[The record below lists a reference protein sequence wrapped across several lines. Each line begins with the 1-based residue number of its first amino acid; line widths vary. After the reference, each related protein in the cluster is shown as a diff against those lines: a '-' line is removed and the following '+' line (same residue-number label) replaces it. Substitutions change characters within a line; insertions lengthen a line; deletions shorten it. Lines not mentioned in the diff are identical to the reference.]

1 MVHDSEAYLFAQKII
16 DDTLLRIQHP
26 KPRPVQ
32 EVSKM
37 FNRLLPSRSSS
48 PDSKLSSLH
57 DEIEK
62 LTESFKPYI
71 FGGTPMCKSL
81 DKAKAVFIKTNRNN
95 KKVLFLLSDGQ
106 ATDGDPRPIAAR
118 LRQLGV
124 TIVTCFLTSDHI
136 ENPKSLLDPTSTF
149 QDKGKQ
155 ALMEMSS
162 TMPNTNTPVSYLV
175 DAGWELPPSGESC
188 LFIHANSLDVVNE
201 FCKIVVSQLTNDC
214 DALVNIL
221 DKISLATYINQKN
234 TDFEPKLQEG
244 KTCYANAI
252 AAVLHL
258 AMNRIVGREGGIP
271 DFYEIRELV
280 IQKHGDKGA
289 NTEKVLG
296 EICPEYRL
304 HYRKVDETGAR
315 KAINERRPVVA
326 RFSWYKEEVDR
337 FNTFYKNT
345 PEDILNKSDIA
356 TSKCLKSRK
365 QGIWT
370 LGCAVYCIVC

>member
-1 MVHDSEAYLFAQKII
+1 MDFCIYFIRPGIESSMAHCSEAYLFAQRII
-16 DDTLLRIQHP
+16 DDTLLSIQHP

-32 EVSKM
+32 EVSMM
-37 FNRLLPSRSSS
+37 FNSLLPSKSFS
-48 PDSKLSSLH
+48 PDSEPSSLH

-81 DKAKAVFIKTNRNN
+81 DNAEAVFSETNINST
-95 KKVLFLLSDGQ
+95 KVLVLLSDGQ
-106 ATDGDPRPIAAR
+106 AADGDPRPIATR

-136 ENPKSLLDPTSTF
+136 ENPKSLLDTTSKF
-149 QDKGKQ
+149 QDKGRQ
-155 ALMEMSS
+155 ALIEMSS

-188 LFIHANSLDVVNE
+188 LFIQANSLDVVNE
-201 FCKIVVSQLTNDC
+201 FCEIVVSQLTNKC
-214 DALVNIL
+214 DAFVSIL
-221 DKISLATYINQKN
+221 HKVPLATYINQKN

-244 KTCYANAI
+244 GTCYANAI
-252 AAVLHL
+252 AAVFHL

-280 IQKHGDKGA
+280 VQKYGVKGA
-289 NTEKVLG
+289 DTEKVLG
-296 EICPEYRL
+296 EVCQEYRL

-326 RFSWYKEEVDR
+326 RFSWYEEELDR
-337 FNTFYKNT
+337 FNTFYENT
-345 PEDILNKSDIA
+345 PKGILNKSDIA
-356 TSKCLKSRK
+356 TSKC
-365 QGIWT
+365 
-370 LGCAVYCIVC
+370 